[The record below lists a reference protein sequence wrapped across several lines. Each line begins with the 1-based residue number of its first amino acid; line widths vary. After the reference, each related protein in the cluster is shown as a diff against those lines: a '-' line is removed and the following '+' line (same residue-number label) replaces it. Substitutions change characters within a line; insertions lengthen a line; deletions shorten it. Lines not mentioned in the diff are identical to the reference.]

1 MKENWESNYIKKIY
15 TAVNPKRP
23 KGGSLKLIAL
33 GLVVLLVFF
42 AAFLGFSLA
51 IFSKLMLFE
60 TLLTLMPGD
69 KFLGETNILVLGID
83 DAGYTNRS
91 DTVMVAHIDPSNNSA
106 GLISIPRDTRIAI
119 PGRGE
124 DKINHAHAYGGPDL
138 TRRTIEKFLGVKI
151 PYYVTIN
158 ITGLE
163 KIIDEIGGVEIDVE
177 KRMYYV
183 DYSQNLFVDLHQG
196 RQRLSG
202 NKALSYLRYR
212 SDGGDLHRI
221 ARQQKFLS
229 ALAAQLAT
237 KENIINSP
245 SIVLKL
251 VSCMNTNLSTKQ
263 IIGLAINMRKIMDF
277 GQIKMTSVSG
287 YDEMINGVYYM
298 RPNYEAV
305 KADVEQYLKSPK
317 RSASLEAH

>member
-23 KGGSLKLIAL
+23 KGGILKLIAV
-33 GLVVLLVFF
+33 GLVVLMIFL

-69 KFLGETNILVLGID
+69 KLLSETNILVLGID
-83 DAGYTNRS
+83 DAGSVNRS
-91 DTVMVAHIDPSNNSA
+91 DTIMVAHIDPANNRA

-138 TRRTIEKFLGVKI
+138 TRRTVENFLGISI

-158 ITGLE
+158 IGGLE
-163 KIIDEIGGVEIDVE
+163 RIIDDIGGIDIDVE

-183 DYSQNLFVDLHQG
+183 DYSQNLFVDLNPG
-196 RQRLSG
+196 RQHMTG
-202 NKALSYLRYR
+202 HKAMTYLRYR

-221 ARQQKFLS
+221 ARQQKFLN
-229 ALAAQLAT
+229 ALASQLAK

-251 VSCMNTNLSTKQ
+251 VSCMHTNLSTKQ

-277 GQIKMTSVSG
+277 GQIKMTSLSG
-287 YDEMINGVYYM
+287 SDEMINGVYYM
-298 RPNYEAV
+298 RPNYEMV
-305 KADVEQYLKSPK
+305 KADVEQYLISSKKNTS
-317 RSASLEAH
+317 EAR